1 MDGNLSS
8 RVQQRS
14 DDPLYIGASRA
25 TGTIKFDRNNS
36 ATVLRGVSLPDIRTA
51 LRERP
56 TMVGLEGEQ
65 VNGAIR

>member
-1 MDGNLSS
+1 
-8 RVQQRS
+8 V
-14 DDPLYIGASRA
+14 SRA

-36 ATVLRGVSLPDIRTA
+36 ATVPRGGTPDIRNA
-51 LRERP
+51 LREWP